1 MIKNLPQADR
11 PREKLLQKGPTA
23 LSDSELLAILLRQ
36 GTAGQ
41 SAISLAQK
49 ILEVFGGI
57 TNLFRADLNALTNIK
72 GVGTTA
78 YTQLQAAFELAQRA
92 RFAPLRTGMTI
103 QHAHDA
109 VTILQSYYQQH
120 QDEECIVCLFLDS
133 RLKLINLEVVA
144 QGTTNEST
152 LYPRLLVKRI
162 LHHNATSVIL
172 AHNHP
177 SGSCEPSKHDIA
189 LTHQLHGM
197 LSSIDVDLLDHI
209 IVTTDQCYSIM
220 LKTVISEPDHDL
232 KPR

>member
-11 PREKLLQKGPTA
+11 PREKLLQKGARA

-41 SAISLAQK
+41 SAIGLAQK
-49 ILEVFGGI
+49 MLETFGGI
-57 TNLFRADLNALTNIK
+57 TNLFKADHNTLTQIK
-72 GVGTTA
+72 GVGSTA

-92 RFAPLRTGMTI
+92 SFAPCRTGMTI

-109 VTILQSYYQQH
+109 VGILQAYYQQH

-133 RLKLINLEVVA
+133 RLKLINLEVIA
-144 QGTTNEST
+144 QGTINEST
-152 LYPRLLVKRI
+152 LYPRTLVKRI
-162 LHHNATSVIL
+162 LHHNASSIIL

-177 SGSCEPSKHDIA
+177 SGACEPSREDIA

-197 LSSIDVDLLDHI
+197 LRNIDVSLLDHI
-209 IVTTDQCYSIM
+209 IVTANQCYSIM
-220 LKTVISEPDHDL
+220 LKTIISG
-232 KPR
+232 PRENA